1 MLLVAVAAAAVP
13 ISSPLISQS
22 SWSTYRVRGE
32 RGKGRGGADCSRA
45 GPFLKARTGVDVCVC
60 LCVRALL
67 ALRQH
72 LACGSDVAS
81 LRVGLDLP
89 SDISCRVFCE
99 RYGRRERPGALHNAL
114 VRSLCIL
121 WLGCS
126 HLWLTLVIL
135 DSCFSLRL
143 VAPSPAGFDSPDLN
157 YDDYFSMPLDALY
170 GSLWP

>member
-1 MLLVAVAAAAVP
+1 M
-13 ISSPLISQS
+13 
-22 SWSTYRVRGE
+22 
-32 RGKGRGGADCSRA
+32 C
-45 GPFLKARTGVDVCVC
+45 VCVC
-60 LCVRALL
+60 LWVRALL

-89 SDISCRVFCE
+89 SDISCRVFCV